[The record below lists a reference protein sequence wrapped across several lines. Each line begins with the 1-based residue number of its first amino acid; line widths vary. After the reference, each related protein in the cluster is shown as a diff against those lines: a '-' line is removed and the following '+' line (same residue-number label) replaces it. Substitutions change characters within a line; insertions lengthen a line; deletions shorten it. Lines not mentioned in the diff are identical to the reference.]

1 MYDSKWKARW
11 SSGKEIRGDR
21 ALFQLDGNLVA
32 YEAAW
37 RALWSSGSEGQGEV
51 FSFQLQPNRSL
62 VIYYDERNRP
72 VWNAGTSGI
81 SFTGN
86 RNSNPLGY

>member
-1 MYDSKWKARW
+1 MYDNSWKARW
-11 SSGKEIRGDR
+11 SSGTEIRGDR

-37 RALWSSGSEGQGEV
+37 RALWSSGSEGQGKV
-51 FSFQLQPNRSL
+51 FSFQLQPNRNL

-72 VWNAGTSGI
+72 VWSGMPELREKFI
-81 SFTGN
+81 LPETET
-86 RNSNPLGY
+86 PIH